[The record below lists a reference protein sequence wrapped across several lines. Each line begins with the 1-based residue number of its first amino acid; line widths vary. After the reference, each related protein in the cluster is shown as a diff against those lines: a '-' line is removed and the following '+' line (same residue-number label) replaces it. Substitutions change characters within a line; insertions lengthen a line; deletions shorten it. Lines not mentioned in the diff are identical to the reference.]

1 MPGPT
6 TAELH
11 QESPGRLKLSGS
23 ISFRTSPD
31 LLRQSRGYFS
41 GTTALEI
48 SMASV
53 SRVDSSAVALM
64 LEWYRQAREEDINMT
79 FIELPEALLDLLRVF
94 NLESRLPV
102 RQ

>member
-1 MPGPT
+1 MPEPA

-11 QESPGRLKLSGS
+11 QESPGHLKLSGS
-23 ISFRTSPD
+23 ISFQTSPD
-31 LLRQSRGYFS
+31 LLRRSSGYFS
-41 GTTALEI
+41 GVNTLEI

-64 LEWYRQAREEDINMT
+64 VEWYRQAKVEGVNMT